1 MLHYRNLAFL
11 FGAALLTGGCATP
24 ETWERVSPD
33 PEGYRDYVESVTAA
47 YRQADD
53 SIVICVTGQKAAVPP
68 LVFGRL
74 PIEPFSLIVPADAGA
89 HIQPGEHA
97 TLPRYV
103 PAPSE
108 IGGPCPATGAAA
120 VPLPVRIIESRDLGH
135 PDFDRIPE
143 EALAEAIASQ
153 PELPAAMVFMSE
165 GWWRPG
171 KRPDTETEG
180 WWREAHEP
188 SIVLIAA
195 NPRFD
200 GARAVLVDPGLRP
213 VDGNPAYVA
222 ALPVAAVLDIL
233 AFPVFVVAVVTGV
246 YKG

>member
-1 MLHYRNLAFL
+1 LHIRLCTFL
-11 FGAALLTGGCATP
+11 FGLVLLTGGCATP

-33 PEGYRDYVESVTAA
+33 PEGYRDYVQSVTAA
-47 YRQADD
+47 YRQADGNV
-53 SIVICVTGQKAAVPP
+53 VICVTGQKAAVPP

-74 PIEPFSLIVPADAGA
+74 RVEPFSLILPADAGSRVE
-89 HIQPGEHA
+89 PGEHA
-97 TLPRYV
+97 ALPRYV

-108 IGGPCPATGAAA
+108 IGGPCPENSAAGI
-120 VPLPVRIIESRDLGH
+120 PLPVRVIESRDAGH
-135 PDFDRIPE
+135 PDFDWIQD

-153 PELPAAMVFMSE
+153 KEVPAVLVFMSE

-180 WWREAHEP
+180 WWREAHAP
-188 SIVLIAA
+188 SIVFIAA
-195 NPRFD
+195 RPRFD

-222 ALPVAAVLDIL
+222 ALPAAAVLDIL
-233 AFPVFVVAVVTGV
+233 AFPIFVVAVVTGA